1 MSKSILITTGG
12 TGGHV
17 FPAEALAHKMLEKG
31 WNVEIITDKRGKHYL
46 NDLNPS
52 IKLTTISIRKSS
64 KKIFEKIIFIFF
76 LIFSII
82 ETSVIFFKKRPNIVI
97 GFGGYPS
104 FPILLWAKVLKIKI
118 IIHEQNVIL
127 GKVNKIFSKKAT
139 MVTFGLKPKEN
150 HDNNFKNMFVGTP
163 VRTKILKFHKLNNKK
178 NDDKF
183 KILVLGGSQGA
194 KVLTETLLLTFKN
207 FSNEHLKN
215 FFVYFQCRYE
225 DKIKVNSFLKEL
237 GIENVTKVFFEDIG
251 EVIFQSDLVISRAGA
266 STISELTIIGRPSIL
281 VPLSIATN
289 NHQFENAL
297 VLENF
302 GASKIINEK
311 HLNSEKLYKEI
322 ENFYL
327 NPILL
332 KNMSK
337 KVKQL
342 SRPNATYDLYEI
354 INKKVT

>member
-1 MSKSILITTGG
+1 MSKTILISTGG
-12 TGGHV
+12 SGGHV
-17 FPAEALAHKMLEKG
+17 FPAEALAQKMLEKG
-31 WNVEIITDKRGKHYL
+31 WNVEIITDKRGKIYL

-64 KKIFEKIIFIFF
+64 KRIFEKIIFSYF
-76 LIFSII
+76 LIISII
-82 ETSVIFFKKRPNIVI
+82 ESFIIFIKKRPNIVV

-104 FPILLWAKVLKIKI
+104 FPILLWAKFLKIKI

-127 GKVNKIFSKKAT
+127 GKVNKIFSKKASI
-139 MVTFGLKPKEN
+139 VTFGLKPKEN
-150 HDNNFKNMFVGTP
+150 HDINFKNILVGTP
-163 VRTKILKFHKLNNKK
+163 VRSKILKFHKLNNKR
-178 NDDKF
+178 NNDKF

-194 KVLTETLLLTFKN
+194 KVLTETLLLTLKN
-207 FSNEHLKN
+207 FPNDYMKN
-215 FFVYFQCRYE
+215 FFVYFQCRLE
-225 DKIKVNSFLKEL
+225 DRIKVNLSLKEL
-237 GIENVTKVFFEDIG
+237 GIENVTNVFFENIG

-266 STISELTIIGRPSIL
+266 TTISELTIIGRPSIL

-297 VLENF
+297 TLESF
-302 GASKIINEK
+302 GASKIIKEK
-311 HLNSEKLYKEI
+311 DLNSKQLFREI

-342 SRPNATYDLYEI
+342 SRPNATHDLYEI
-354 INKKVT
+354 INKKVN